1 MRSTALI
8 TGGTGLIGR
17 EIISILLD
25 QGWRVH
31 VLSRS
36 IRNAESEGLKYFQ
49 WQPDEQWMDQEAL
62 ENVDVIFHLAGAPVA
77 QRWTNVNK
85 DSIMRSRIEPTELLL
100 KHVRNLPEKHRPKVC
115 ISASAI
121 GLYENSEDW
130 QSEISAPAQ
139 GFLSEVV
146 QSWES
151 EVKNFEGLGLR
162 TAQIRI
168 GLVLSPSGGMLK
180 RLLPVFRMG
189 IGSAVGSGTHW
200 QSWIHVE
207 DAARMFVWASETSS
221 IVGPLNAVAPNPV
234 RNHELSR
241 SLARACR
248 RPFWAPRIPAWV
260 LRVMFGSMAS
270 IVLASQR
277 VSSDKA
283 ISAGFQFNFVEVETA
298 LESLLNPA

>member
-1 MRSTALI
+1 MRKKALI

-25 QGWRVH
+25 EGWDIN

-36 IRNAESEGLKYFQ
+36 ARNAQSQELNYFQ
-49 WQPDEQWMDQEAL
+49 WNPDEQWMDPEAL
-62 ENVDVIFHLAGAPVA
+62 ENVDVIFHLSGAPVA

-85 DSIMRSRIEPTELLL
+85 ESILRSRIEPTEILLD
-100 KHVRNLPEKHRPKVC
+100 HVRHLSEEQRPKTC

-121 GLYENSEDW
+121 GLYHDSEDW
-130 QSEISAPAQ
+130 QTESSEPAR

-151 EVKNFEGLGLR
+151 EVKKFEGLGLR

-189 IGSAVGSGTHW
+189 IGSAVGSGKHW
-200 QSWIHVE
+200 QSWIHIE
-207 DAARMFVWASETSS
+207 DVARMFVWASENQHV
-221 IVGPLNAVAPNPV
+221 VGPLNAVAPNPV
-234 RNHELSR
+234 RNQDLSR
-241 SLARACR
+241 SIARACR
-248 RPFWAPRIPAWV
+248 RPFWAPRVPAWV
-260 LRVMFGSMAS
+260 LKGMFGSMGS

-283 ISAGFQFNFVEVETA
+283 SAAGFHFNFVEVDTA
-298 LESLLNPA
+298 LESLLNPN